1 MTDELMSSPESS
13 SVIVSLARL
22 YLENKMF
29 DQAIELCLSSLESSP
44 ESEELY
50 LILYEAYMGKGE
62 TGKAREIVK
71 KGLSHIPGSEKLK
84 KLVEEK
90 KEEVPAP
97 PPPPPEEK
105 VEEVPEK
112 VAVEEVPPEKVEVEE
127 GDPVLSVLKK
137 FLSLK
142 DIYGVLLVDESGLLI
157 SQASRK
163 EFDYETTAALIA
175 SMYSEAKDALEKLEL
190 GGFESGIVELP
201 RGKIFIFE
209 EGGIILSVLAGKNV
223 MLGLVLARARSILS
237 QVKKILEG

>member
-71 KGLSHIPGSEKLK
+71 KGLSHIPGSERLK

-105 VEEVPEK
+105 VEEVP
-112 VAVEEVPPEKVEVEE
+112 EEVPPEKVEVEE